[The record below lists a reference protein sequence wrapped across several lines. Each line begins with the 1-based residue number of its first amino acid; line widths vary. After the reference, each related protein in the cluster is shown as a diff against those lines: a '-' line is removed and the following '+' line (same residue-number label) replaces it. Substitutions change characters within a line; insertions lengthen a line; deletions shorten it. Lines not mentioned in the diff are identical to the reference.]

1 MTIEELIAFAQRA
14 GARVYFLPLTGLNGA
29 LSIEGDILINS
40 RLTQAAQR
48 VTLAHELGHLAKGH
62 DWSMEHDKAR
72 DERQADLYA
81 ARLLIDAQAYA
92 AAENLFEGC
101 VGSIAKELG
110 VTRRL
115 VELWRENHFP
125 A

>member
-29 LSIEGDILINS
+29 LSVEGDILINS
-40 RLTQAAQR
+40 RLTQGAQR

-62 DWSMEHDKAR
+62 DWSMKHDKAK

-81 ARLLIDAQAYA
+81 ARLLIKAKDYA
-92 AAENLFEGC
+92 EVEKIFDGC
-101 VGSIAKELG
+101 QSSIAKELG
-110 VTRRL
+110 VTPGL
-115 VELWRENHFP
+115 LELWRENHFS